1 VRTRVTPAQDL
12 LADLAA
18 AVQHNCD
25 LIDAEHARESA
36 LCTYL
41 LGMREY
47 FRWSTGLDLGASVE
61 PRAVSSWIT
70 KQEQHW
76 ESLLDRE
83 SERLITLPVQ
93 DGLDAFEDEAVNRFI
108 AEQQLIYGAGIG
120 RFGVPL
126 FFLARCET
134 KCLRDGVQIVIAGE
148 EFARGFVAPPAVS
161 RGALIILR
169 LDALRRWLWT
179 RVEAALTREPTDAF
193 RLAMSAYDR
202 GGSLQET
209 LESMAKGELE
219 SLLLHEMGELH
230 AGQVLGPEWESM
242 LAQLRDRRAEL
253 VVRAVRDLLA
263 DCMVTLP
270 RLLERRAFAS
280 LHFWFSNFDGMRRA
294 LAPEFLG
301 ARGSRDHVID
311 VDALQEIVMR
321 GQEQWN
327 SVARELLV
335 RWRSG
340 GRGAVAACT
349 TALCPA

>member
-1 VRTRVTPAQDL
+1 MTPSRGL
-12 LADLAA
+12 LADLAG

-25 LIDAEHARESA
+25 LIDARHARDSG

-47 FRWSTGLDLGASVE
+47 FRWSSRLDLGASVE
-61 PRAVSSWIT
+61 PGAVSSWIG

-76 ESLLDRE
+76 ESLLDGGCE
-83 SERLITLPVQ
+83 HLIALPVQ
-93 DGLDAFEDEAVNRFI
+93 GELDAYEDEAVNRLI
-108 AEQQLIYGAGIG
+108 APLQLIYGAGIG

-126 FFLARCET
+126 FFLARCESIW
-134 KCLRDGVQIVIAGE
+134 LRDGVQIVVAGE

-161 RGALIILR
+161 RESLIILR
-169 LDALRRWLWT
+169 SDALRRWLWT
-179 RVEAALTREPTDAF
+179 RAETAATREPTDAF
-193 RLAMSAYDR
+193 RLALGAYDR

-209 LESMAKGELE
+209 IERMASGELE
-219 SLLLHEMGELH
+219 SLVLHELGEAR
-230 AGQVLGPEWESM
+230 AGQVLGSDWAPM
-242 LAQLRDRRAEL
+242 LDQLDDRRAEL

-270 RLLERRAFAS
+270 VLLERRAAAS

-294 LAPEFLG
+294 LAPEFLQVR
-301 ARGSRDHVID
+301 ANSDRAID
-311 VDALQEIVMR
+311 VDALRELVVR

-327 SVARELLV
+327 SVGLELLS
-335 RWRSG
+335 RWRAG
-340 GRGAVAACT
+340 GREAVAART